1 VSTRGATSAASQDV
15 SLASF
20 ADKLQ
25 HEGAFKASDF
35 SLSKEPGLEARIADS
50 EALAKAL
57 GAAADGVEL
66 LIARAIEVT
75 EQRCRHELQQAVD
88 AATASAIRTTEQ
100 RMMGEREKAVEQAVG
115 ETRSE
120 ANSKQTAAVRKAI
133 QDTETR
139 CAEEQRVAVQLA
151 KSAVNLE
158 WGKTQEDVAAENAAK
173 SFEQA
178 ARAATSALSAAQ
190 GLQMRD
196 VKPGPSNPARPAPQP
211 AAKPAAAAPKVHES
225 LEFF

>member
-1 VSTRGATSAASQDV
+1 MKVRWRRRGRPHELHFASRCVLTAA
-15 SLASF
+15 LPHRTAP
-20 ADKLQ
+20 
-25 HEGAFKASDF
+25 GAFKASDF

-151 KSAVNLE
+151 KSA
-158 WGKTQEDVAAENAAK
+158 
-173 SFEQA
+173 
-178 ARAATSALSAAQ
+178 
-190 GLQMRD
+190 
-196 VKPGPSNPARPAPQP
+196 
-211 AAKPAAAAPKVHES
+211 
-225 LEFF
+225 